1 MDQVE
6 FGGRTYVSSKRASE
20 ITGYAKDYV
29 GQLART
35 KRVPATR
42 IGRAWYV
49 DSNAIK
55 KHAGLSDGNLTE
67 VEIPA
72 EQVEEKRD
80 SAPRDKEFIQILPQA
95 SDKTPY
101 SLYELKNKGIKKDLL
116 KTWSNV
122 NYSHDDRPLFPQND
136 FALQS
141 EEEHNVPLKIE
152 ISASTD
158 LNAPRQEK
166 YTMSI
171 PTHNPVLGRRLEEK
185 RKNDLK
191 IKTDRNTRLL
201 LSKPSK
207 SFLLQAGYIAVSLFV
222 VFGIGSLGGVYVPS
236 EWVFENANFVGAS
249 VGAEAGVNTLLEY
262 FRLIFDDGLV
272 LIADFFAFLFGSL
285 ADFFDLGL
293 IFILD
298 LFNLG

>member
-1 MDQVE
+1 MDQIE

-42 IGRAWYV
+42 IGRSWYV

-67 VEIPA
+67 IEVPA
-72 EQVEEKRD
+72 EQAEEKKD
-80 SAPRDKEFIQILPQA
+80 SAPRNKEFIHISPQA
-95 SDKTPY
+95 GDKPSY

-116 KTWSNV
+116 KTWGSV

-141 EEEHNVPLKIE
+141 EEEHKVPLKIE
-152 ISASTD
+152 ISANTD
-158 LNAPRQEK
+158 LKAPKQGK
-166 YTMSI
+166 YTISI
-171 PTHNPVLGRRLEEK
+171 PTNSTILGRRLEDK

-191 IKTDRNTRLL
+191 IKTDRNTRPP

-222 VFGIGSLGGVYVPS
+222 VFGISSLGGVYVPS
-236 EWVFENANFVGAS
+236 EWVFENANFVGTS
-249 VGAEAGVNTLLEY
+249 VSAETGVNTLLEY
-262 FRLIFDDGLV
+262 FRPIFDDGLV

-298 LFNLG
+298 LLNLG